1 MKLCLKKYPNQ
12 LSNKEINVVKEY
24 VTGEAYLHWSLAS
37 IFCQMLRKAKTFMSL
52 ATFRKY
58 AKLTN
63 PHLSDRRKKLQK
75 NWIGL
80 RAYASK
86 QILHMD
92 VSIFRPSDYSKVY
105 LYFILDNF
113 SRAILGWKASLQ
125 YSSEIALKKSERSL

>member
-12 LSNKEINVVKEY
+12 LSNKEINVGKEY
-24 VTGEAYLHWSLAS
+24 VTNEAYLHWSLAS

-63 PHLSDRRKKLQK
+63 PHLSNRRKKLQK

-92 VSIFRPSDYSKVY
+92 VTIFGPSDHSKVY
-105 LYFILDNF
+105 LYFYTTKRLKI
-113 SRAILGWKASLQ
+113 
-125 YSSEIALKKSERSL
+125 LKKSN